1 MQVARPGRELDPFS
15 RPELD
20 LERGRFERR
29 LETMAH
35 PSKYM
40 NSLDQAAHALG
51 DLDPRLRELIRI
63 RASQLN
69 GCAYC
74 LSMHSEDARKAGEE
88 QIRLDVLAGWRE
100 AGELFDERERAAL
113 ALVDAITLMR
123 DSGAAYDA
131 AAEHFTEQVLEGL
144 LWQAIAINAWNREA
158 VTTHTRPEPA
168 TA

>member
-1 MQVARPGRELDPFS
+1 
-15 RPELD
+15 
-20 LERGRFERR
+20 
-29 LETMAH
+29 MAH
-35 PSKYM
+35 PSKHM

-51 DLDPRLRELIRI
+51 DLDPRLRELIRV

-74 LSMHSEDARKAGEE
+74 LSLHTADARRAGED

-113 ALVDAITLMR
+113 TLVDAVTQMR
-123 DSGAAYDA
+123 DAGGAYDA
-131 AAEHFTEQVLEGL
+131 AAGVLTAEELDGV

-158 VTTHTRPEPA
+158 VATHTRPQTVA
-168 TA
+168 A